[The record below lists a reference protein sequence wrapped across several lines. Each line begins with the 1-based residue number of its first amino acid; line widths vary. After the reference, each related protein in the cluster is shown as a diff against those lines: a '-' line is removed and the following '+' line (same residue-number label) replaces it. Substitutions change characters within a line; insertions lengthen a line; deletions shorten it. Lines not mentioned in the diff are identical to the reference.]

1 MELLVASLVCVIA
14 ALSVGVHLLL
24 RRLQNLELR
33 YHDLSS
39 RLDELQSLVMA
50 TRQAIE
56 QPPTATQATEHVGN
70 RRSAADPLARIEQ
83 LADPVMLADHNALD
97 ETANQI
103 GGLPA
108 GVATHLFDANE
119 KSVAIT
125 RLIQHGHSL
134 REISHR
140 LHIPLGEVELLVSLR
155 SS

>member
-24 RRLQNLELR
+24 RRLQNVELR

-39 RLDELQSLVMA
+39 RLDELQSLVTA

-56 QPPTATQATEHVGN
+56 QLRTATQATEHVGN
-70 RRSAADPLARIEQ
+70 RRSVVDPLARIEQ
-83 LADPVMLADHNALD
+83 LADPVILADHNALD

-108 GVATHLFDANE
+108 GVPANLFDTNE
-119 KSVAIT
+119 TSVAIT

-134 REISHR
+134 PEISRR
-140 LHIPLGEVELLVSLR
+140 LHIPLGEVELLASFR
-155 SS
+155 S